1 MYPIP
6 SARPIAAVLAVVV
19 REKHVLLVKRNNPPD
34 AGMWGFPGG
43 KTEIGETSFAAAQ
56 RELYEETGIV
66 ADPERILTVVDAIA
80 KDDNGDVSTHY
91 VMVAIQCRYVS
102 GEPAAADDVSEAR
115 WVNIQHLL
123 QDNYIMSEGV
133 SELAILA
140 SGEQPDSCEQAPG
153 RKQ

>member
-1 MYPIP
+1 MYPIS

-43 KTEIGETSFAAAQ
+43 KTEIGETSLAAAQ

-91 VMVAIQCRYVS
+91 VMVAIQCRYMS
-102 GEPAAADDVSEAR
+102 GEPIAADDVSEAR

-123 QDNYIMSEGV
+123 QNSDIMSEGV

-140 SGEQPDSCEQAPG
+140 CGGAA
-153 RKQ
+153 